1 MRVIVESSRMTTR
14 KSKTRQRRRR
24 NRGRVFTTFSDANL
38 VKRAVRERWPT
49 SKENQQ
55 LIIDDLAA
63 MFADVDMSDVVAV
76 RRGLVAC
83 DTLMLSCLN

>member
-1 MRVIVESSRMTTR
+1 MTIR
-14 KSKTRQRRRR
+14 KSKTRLPRRRR
-24 NRGRVFTTFSDANL
+24 NRGRIFTTSSDARL

-49 SKENQQ
+49 SKGNQQ

-63 MFADVDMSDVVAV
+63 MFADVDMSDVPAV

-83 DTLMLSCLN
+83 DTLMFMDVKR